1 MIHLLVALPAEAKP
15 LIHAFNLRRL
25 QPDGPFPRYVAGPL
39 SLLLSGPGREAAGS
53 AVEFSQQLTGDEQN
67 HWINVGIAGHAQLA
81 PGSCLLADSVTD
93 VQNGRYW
100 PLQPPRDLAETTLGP
115 LRCVAQAESRFA
127 EVAGYDMESSAIAE
141 NLAESDALS
150 RLQIL
155 KVISDNPD
163 NPSQRINGKL
173 VRELIESQLPHIAAL
188 ISRLQVHA

>member
-39 SLLLSGPGREAAGS
+39 SLLLSGPGREAAGG
-53 AVEFSQQLTGDEQN
+53 AVEFSQQLTGDEQS
-67 HWINVGIAGHAQLA
+67 HWINVGIAGHARLA
-81 PGSCLLADSVTD
+81 PGSGLLADSVTD
-93 VQNGRYW
+93 VRSGRCW
-100 PLQPPRDLAETTLGP
+100 PLLPPRDIAETTVGP

-127 EVAGYDMESSAIAE
+127 EVAGYDMESAAIAE

-163 NPSQRINGKL
+163 NPSQRINAKL